1 MTKAVVIGG
10 GGFIGSHTADA
21 LSNEG
26 YEVTIFDRENSP
38 WISGNQTMVKGDIL
52 DSKQLEEVLHGS
64 DYVYHFAGIADIQES
79 KEKPIE
85 TIELNVMGTAKI
97 LETIVKTNVKRFIF
111 ASTMYVYSPYGSF
124 YRATK
129 QSSESIIEVY
139 SKEFGVD
146 YSFLRYGSVFG
157 PRAQSWNGLRG
168 YVEQI
173 FKSGKLDYHGTGKE
187 VREYLHVKD
196 AAKLSVDI
204 LKDKYRNKAITVT
217 GHQAL
222 HSEEMID
229 LLFEIAGK
237 ENKVVYHQSEISP
250 DHYVNTPYR
259 FSPKPAIKL
268 VPEEFYDLGQ
278 GVLEVMEEVAEDMKL
293 NDS

>member
-1 MTKAVVIGG
+1 MSKAVVIGG

-21 LSNEG
+21 LSKAG
-26 YEVTIFDRENSP
+26 YEVTIFDKEDSP
-38 WISGNQTMVKGDIL
+38 WISGDQKMVKGDIL
-52 DSKQLEEVLHGS
+52 DSIHLEEVLKGS

-79 KEKPIE
+79 KQNPLK
-85 TIELNVMGTAKI
+85 TIELNIMGTTKI
-97 LETIVKTNVKRFIF
+97 LEALVKTKAKRFVF

-139 SKEFGVD
+139 SKEFGLE

-168 YVEQI
+168 YIEQI
-173 FKSGKLDYHGTGKE
+173 IQTGKLDYHGTGKE

-204 LKDKYRNKAITVT
+204 LKDKYINKAITVT
-217 GHQAL
+217 GHQTKR
-222 HSEEMID
+222 SEEMID

-237 ENKVVYHQSEISP
+237 KSSVTYHKSDVSP

-259 FSPKPAIKL
+259 FSPKPATKL

-278 GVLEVMEEVAEDMKL
+278 GVLEVMEEVAEDIKQK
-293 NDS
+293 DS